1 MMDEEI
7 KEAEKILIIQNEMKA
22 FNEILTNA
30 ANSCLDQ
37 DVSKYPIFVIHKQE
51 VALGVPIIDRIKHST
66 NWNIN
71 LSTLEEF
78 FSKKLVNNSKVDEFR
93 KTYKNPKEHH
103 CLFVLSDIGAQ
114 FMFMPR
120 FIKED

>member
-1 MMDEEI
+1 MDEEI
-7 KEAEKILIIQNEMKA
+7 KEIEKIIIIQNEMKA
-22 FNEILTNA
+22 FLEIMGNA
-30 ANSCLDQ
+30 SDSCLDQ
-37 DVSKYPIFVIHKQE
+37 DVSKYPIFVIHKQDII
-51 VALGVPIIDRIKHST
+51 LGVPIINRIKHST

-78 FSKKLVNNSKVDEFR
+78 FTKKLIVNAKVDEFR
-93 KTYKNPKEHH
+93 KTYKNPKENH

-120 FIKED
+120 VIKDS